1 MPRERIVEFKF
12 VSAVTARLAMEAL
25 RATFALPPGT
35 SSAALTR
42 VLASLRGGDALDGA
56 ALDGDGAAAAV
67 KVDTAD
73 ADADVVARRRA
84 SRASTSTSSAGAG
97 ERRRAPLAPVSP
109 PMRANAA
116 DARENEDV
124 GERLARRR
132 ASTLKLEARAKDALV
147 DELRARVRALEK
159 ENRALTHARVRAT
172 VEAGG
177 MASSG
182 RGEEE
187 APPGDA
193 PASLARAWG
202 SLTHVARCGN
212 AEVGLLLKQYKSTRR
227 EKMRAYDRI
236 SQLEDELTKARQEVS
251 VIDAFVKENIKA
263 RAAAEAI
270 VEDDA
275 EEKLALR
282 AKLKEAHAESGAL
295 RARLA
300 TQAAALESSR
310 ANERALRDAAVTLE
324 KQLVR
329 HSMTKDKYRDA
340 CHRLEEAES
349 DRAGLKLTLAH
360 VEAECDMLAQLVR
373 DMRASSGFDARMFER
388 AAEAA
393 LLARSNVRDATG
405 NTVAQ
410 SAGRDAHIAHVDMER
425 RDASSSEAEDDV
437 DVPTS
442 PATPRAN
449 SIDPDA
455 EEFISPRIQRE
466 RNQTT
471 VSTPD
476 SASSST
482 TFQF

>member
-1 MPRERIVEFKF
+1 
-12 VSAVTARLAMEAL
+12 
-25 RATFALPPGT
+25 
-35 SSAALTR
+35 
-42 VLASLRGGDALDGA
+42 
-56 ALDGDGAAAAV
+56 
-67 KVDTAD
+67 
-73 ADADVVARRRA
+73 
-84 SRASTSTSSAGAG
+84 
-97 ERRRAPLAPVSP
+97 
-109 PMRANAA
+109 
-116 DARENEDV
+116 
-124 GERLARRR
+124 
-132 ASTLKLEARAKDALV
+132 
-147 DELRARVRALEK
+147 
-159 ENRALTHARVRAT
+159 VRAT

-177 MASSG
+177 VTSSG

-193 PASLARAWG
+193 PAALARAWG
-202 SLTHVARCGN
+202 SLARVARCGN

-275 EEKLALR
+275 EEKLTLR

-300 TQAAALESSR
+300 TQAAALESS
-310 ANERALRDAAVTLE
+310 
-324 KQLVR
+324 
-329 HSMTKDKYRDA
+329 KYRDA

-373 DMRASSGFDARMFER
+373 DMRASSGFDAQMFER

-393 LLARSNVRDATG
+393 LLAPRDVRDATG
-405 NTVAQ
+405 DTVAQ
-410 SAGRDAHIAHVDMER
+410 SAGRDAHIAHVDMQH
-425 RDASSSEAEDDV
+425 RDASSSEAEDDI

-442 PATPRAN
+442 PATPRAS

-455 EEFISPRIQRE
+455 EDFISPRIQRD
-466 RNQTT
+466 RNQTA

-482 TFQF
+482 TFHF

>member
-1 MPRERIVEFKF
+1 MSHSNSFQLSQRA
-12 VSAVTARLAMEAL
+12 STMDAL

-42 VLASLRGGDALDGA
+42 VLASLRAGDALDGD
-56 ALDGDGAAAAV
+56 ALDGDGAPAAGTDDDT
-67 KVDTAD
+67 VDA
-73 ADADVVARRRA
+73 ADVVARRRA
-84 SRASTSTSSAGAG
+84 STSTSSASAG
-97 ERRRAPLAPVSP
+97 ERRRVPLAPVSP

-132 ASTLKLEARAKDALV
+132 ASTLKLEARAKEALV
-147 DELRARVRALEK
+147 GELRARVRALEK

-177 MASSG
+177 VTSSG

-193 PASLARAWG
+193 PAALARAWG
-202 SLTHVARCGN
+202 SLARVARCGN

-275 EEKLALR
+275 EEKLTLR

-310 ANERALRDAAVTLE
+310 ANERALRDATVTLE

-329 HSMTKDKYRDA
+329 HSMTRDKYRDA

-373 DMRASSGFDARMFER
+373 DMRASSGFDAQMFER

-393 LLARSNVRDATG
+393 LLAPRDVRDATG
-405 NTVAQ
+405 DTVAQ
-410 SAGRDAHIAHVDMER
+410 SAGRDAHIAHVDMQH
-425 RDASSSEAEDDV
+425 RDASSSEAEDDI

-442 PATPRAN
+442 PATPRAS

-455 EEFISPRIQRE
+455 EDFISPRIQRD
-466 RNQTT
+466 RNQTA

-482 TFQF
+482 TFHF

>member
-1 MPRERIVEFKF
+1 MPRELNVTFKF
-12 VSAVTARLAMEAL
+12 VSAVTARLAMDAL

-42 VLASLRGGDALDGA
+42 VLASLRGVD
-56 ALDGDGAAAAV
+56 ALDGDGAVAAV
-67 KVDTAD
+67 KDDTVDAD
-73 ADADVVARRRA
+73 AADVVARRRA
-84 SRASTSTSSAGAG
+84 SRASTSSASAG

-132 ASTLKLEARAKDALV
+132 ASTLKLEARAKDALAG
-147 DELRARVRALEK
+147 ELRARVRALDK
-159 ENRALTHARVRAT
+159 ETRALTHARVRAT

-177 MASSG
+177 MTSSR

-193 PASLARAWG
+193 PAALARAWG

-310 ANERALRDAAVTLE
+310 ANERALRDATVTLE

-393 LLARSNVRDATG
+393 LLAHRDVRDATG
-405 NTVAQ
+405 DTVAQ
-410 SAGRDAHIAHVDMER
+410 SAGRDAHIVHVDMQH

-442 PATPRAN
+442 PATPRA
-449 SIDPDA
+449 SGIDPDA
-455 EEFISPRIQRE
+455 EEFISPRIQRD
-466 RNQTT
+466 RNQTA

-482 TFQF
+482 TFHF